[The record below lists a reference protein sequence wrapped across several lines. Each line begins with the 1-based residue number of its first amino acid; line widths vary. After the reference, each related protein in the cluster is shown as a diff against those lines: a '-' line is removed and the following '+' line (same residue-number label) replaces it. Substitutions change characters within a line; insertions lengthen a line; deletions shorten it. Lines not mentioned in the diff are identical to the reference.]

1 MKRPELSLENRSA
14 LITGASGGIGGAIAK
29 TFAAAGAKLFL
40 HGTSEEKLKP
50 LLDELQAEGYA
61 YPAKA
66 IVLTTPRD
74 ARELVDAAVGDMGRI
89 DVLVNSVGINRPQKS
104 EEITEANWDDVLN
117 INLKMLFFVTQA
129 AGKEMIKQGGGKIV
143 HISSQAGMVALPLRA
158 AYCSSKGGVN
168 QITRTLAL
176 EWAQHN
182 INVNAVAP
190 TFVRTPFTERM
201 FQDEDFKKYVIDSIP
216 LGRMATP
223 DEVAHATLFLASE
236 LANMITGHI
245 LTVDGGWT
253 IK

>member
-1 MKRPELSLENRSA
+1 MKRPELSLENRFA

-29 TFAAAGAKLFL
+29 AFAAAGAKLFL
-40 HGTSEEKLKP
+40 HGTSEERLKT
-50 LLDELQAEGYA
+50 LLDALRAEGVVSQS
-61 YPAKA
+61 KA
-66 IVLTTPRD
+66 VALTTPRD
-74 ARELVDAAVGDMGRI
+74 AQELVDAAVRDMGRI
-89 DVLVNSVGINRPQKS
+89 DVLVNSAGINRPQKS
-104 EEITEANWDDVLN
+104 EDVTEANWDDVLN
-117 INLKMLFFVTQA
+117 INLKMLFFVSQA

-168 QITRTLAL
+168 QLTRALAL

-190 TFVRTPFTERM
+190 TFVRTPFTESM
-201 FQDEDFKKYVIDSIP
+201 FQNEDFKKYVIDSIP
-216 LGRMATP
+216 LGRMATT
-223 DEVAHATLFLASE
+223 DEVAYATLFLASD
-236 LANMITGHI
+236 LASMITGHI